1 MKIKLTIDQEAKIV
15 AESLQEAFER
25 NYGIDYGINE
35 RDTQELQNALR
46 IVYHYYTGEE
56 IE

>member
-15 AESLQEAFER
+15 AESLQQAFDR
-25 NYGIDYGINE
+25 NYGIDNE
-35 RDTQELQNALR
+35 RDVLELQEALR
-46 IVYHYYTGEE
+46 VVFHYYTGES

>member
-15 AESLQEAFER
+15 AESLQEAFDR
-25 NYGIDYGINE
+25 NYGMESD
-35 RDTQELQNALR
+35 RDTLELQEALR
-46 IVYHYYTGEE
+46 VVFHYYTGEE